1 MSLVVPAV
9 LPTSKRDLQQKLSLY
24 LSLPLVSRV
33 QIDVVDGYFAAP
45 PSWPY
50 SAPKELSAMLAEGE
64 MLPKLDKFEYEID
77 LMCRAPEREIG
88 TWARVGATRFTFHA
102 ESTTDLPSLF
112 DRVQEVHGP
121 GSDFEGNIISFGLA
135 LNLATDLSLI
145 EPVLQ
150 HLSYVQFMGIREI
163 GKQGQPFD
171 ESVFEKVRL
180 FHEQHPDVAIQIDG
194 GVSLRSARKL
204 VSLGVKH
211 LVVGSAILK
220 SSDPVSM
227 VMAFEALENPYG
239 V

>member
-9 LPTSKRDLQQKLSLY
+9 LPISRRDLQQKIGLY
-24 LSLPLVSRV
+24 ISLPLVSRI
-33 QIDVVDGYFAAP
+33 QIDAVDGYFAAP

-50 SAPKELSAMLAEGE
+50 SAPKELSTMVLDGE
-64 MLPKLDKFEYEID
+64 MLPKLDKYEYEID
-77 LMCRAPEREIG
+77 LMSRDPESEMQPWISI
-88 TWARVGATRFTFHA
+88 GATRFTLHA
-102 ESTTDLPSLF
+102 ESTSDLPGLF
-112 DRVQEVHGP
+112 AAVQLKYGS

-135 LNLATDLSLI
+135 LNLASDLSII

-180 FHEQHPDVAIQIDG
+180 FHEQHPTIPVQIDG

-204 VSLGVKH
+204 VSLGVKN
-211 LVVGSAILK
+211 LVVGSALLK